1 MISFIYPNWLWALLL
16 IAIPIIIHIV
26 NLRMHK
32 TIYFSNVNLLKRVQK
47 ETKRKSKLKQL
58 LILACRIFII
68 IGLVMAFSKPYLP
81 TGEDKKEQANQ
92 VVGIYIDNSF
102 SMTAE
107 GKEGKAIESAKQKAF
122 AIVNGSK
129 SNTRYA
135 LLTNDLSEQQNRFYS
150 KNEIISLIT
159 EVNEEHNS
167 IALSTIQLRF
177 KNMMDNFLHQTEK
190 SIYLISDFQKHSAD
204 LSNFDQDSSATYNFV
219 PIPVNSI
226 SNIYID
232 TCWYDSPTHHFNQ
245 RELLNVRIVNQS
257 ETNYPQVPINF
268 YLNDSLKAI
277 ASTTLSAGESKTI
290 ELNYT
295 NLQQGLQLGRIE
307 ISDYPIVYD
316 NNLFLAYQVKS
327 ELNTL
332 VIHSRSKENK
342 YWKALFGQDEFI
354 KLSIERSDRLQIS
367 ALNSYETIILDELN
381 SISSGLASSLR
392 EYVLQ
397 GGSMVIIPGTSID
410 SANYAQFTKILS
422 TSSYSLS
429 DTIEIPIND
438 VAYDHSLYADVFKT
452 NSEKVELPT
461 IKNRYRFN
469 GVNNS
474 NETSILTFADET
486 AALTIAQQGSGKIYK
501 FAFPISD
508 DQNKFRDHLLF
519 LPTLFNITL
528 QSSNLQKL
536 YYTLGQE
543 HSFDLNF
550 TDLGQTQNIRL
561 KNIDTQEEIIPTILN
576 QQGNNIKLKSDD
588 KIDAGLYEAFAG
600 ENEISGFAF
609 NYQLNESNLVYYNK
623 KEIKNLVSET
633 LKNSNIVEGTNQ
645 DLANTIEQLDR
656 GKQLWRIFLF
666 ITLLFILVESAII
679 RFWK

>member
-129 SNTRYA
+129 PNTRYA

>member
-129 SNTRYA
+129 PNTRYA

-519 LPTLFNITL
+519 LPTLFNIAL